1 MRQAHTNYSNS
12 MMQNPPDNHIGRPAP
27 TPLGQSSHSY
37 QHHQPE
43 IIEGSGSFGSQTHA
57 STRVFEPSS
66 QCADALASTLRYGSP
81 PRNRDPR
88 RIRQSRLMH
97 SDEPIHQGPSVEEYR
112 EKSPSLSSL
121 ANVSEPQPPQH
132 HRRGLRKYLSDY
144 WHDLKSDFGA
154 PDKSLER
161 TNSIGDTGID
171 LHALR
176 RLQRHNK
183 ISNLVG
189 SSLQLSTPAF
199 GHNVSTPHSRS
210 GSESGS
216 EAPVG
221 AGGAAASPS
230 SWRRRDLSV
239 DSGDMTRALHK
250 LKDKIGHSKD
260 TNKEARYAQIKSD
273 LAIRRSVVL
282 LLTYCFMLYGAP
294 SHRIEDYVLHLFEV
308 LGLDGRVNYIVGCTE
323 ICFINAPHPSDP
335 TTRYSYTTLVKA
347 QGLDVGS
354 LGRAFRMYKDIIHG
368 DVELED
374 TEKGLIELID
384 APPFYKPWFLVP
396 LYGVASALVCVW
408 AFKGYW
414 TDMSASFVLGCIV
427 GLLQIVVSS
436 RNPLYNNVLE
446 VTAAVI
452 TSFGARAVAS
462 IGGSDQEYF
471 CFAAIAESSIATLLP
486 GYIVLCGA
494 LELQS
499 KSVTAGS
506 TRLFYAVIYSLF
518 LGYGINVGSQL
529 WAVIYP
535 SAPVSA
541 VCPRGVDPHWKIVLV
556 PTYLVVQ
563 AMLIRS
569 RPAQIP
575 LQVLFG
581 SAAYTI
587 DYFVSQRA
595 TAQIADTASSFTLG
609 VLGHLYSRSR
619 HGFAFASI
627 VAGIMVLVP
636 GGIAAQGGLISGIA
650 VPLFSN
656 ETVNAQQIYADNQ
669 YQSFSVGAQM
679 IQVAIGLSVGL
690 LISALVIYPLGR
702 NNKALFSF

>member
-1 MRQAHTNYSNS
+1 
-12 MMQNPPDNHIGRPAP
+12 MQNPRNNGHDHIRRLAISSLAQAPYQFNQPDPVEASDGV
-27 TPLGQSSHSY
+27 
-37 QHHQPE
+37 
-43 IIEGSGSFGSQTHA
+43 GSQTQPGN
-57 STRVFEPSS
+57 RIFEASS
-66 QCADALASTLRYGSP
+66 QGADTLASTLRYGAPRGGDRESRRIHQPRLTHRCDEEPVHTNPDVEEGPEKP
-81 PRNRDPR
+81 PSSSSSMMANVQTHPR
-88 RIRQSRLMH
+88 RQ
-97 SDEPIHQGPSVEEYR
+97 Q
-112 EKSPSLSSL
+112 
-121 ANVSEPQPPQH
+121 N

-171 LHALR
+171 LDALR

-183 ISNLVG
+183 ISNLIG
-189 SSLQLSTPAF
+189 SSLQLSTLAF
-199 GHNVSTPHSRS
+199 GHDVSTTPHSRS

-221 AGGAAASPS
+221 AAAGSSPS
-230 SWRRRDLSV
+230 WPRRRDPSV
-239 DSGDMTRALHK
+239 DSTDVSRALHK
-250 LKDKIGHSKD
+250 LKDRIGHSKD
-260 TNKEARYAQIKSD
+260 DTSKEAKYTQIKSD
-273 LAIRRSVVL
+273 LAVRRSVVL

-294 SHRIEDYVLHLFEV
+294 SHRIEDYVLHLFQV
-308 LGLDGRVNYIVGCTE
+308 LDLDGRVNYIVGCTE

-354 LGRAFRMYKDIIHG
+354 LGRAFCTYKDVIHG
-368 DVELED
+368 DVALE
-374 TEKGLIELID
+374 EAERSLVELID

-427 GLLQIVVSS
+427 GLLQIVVTS
-436 RNPLYNNVLE
+436 RNPLYTNVLE

-462 IGGSDQEYF
+462 IGGSDQRYF

-541 VCPRGVDPHWKIVLV
+541 VCPREVDPHWKMVLV

-581 SAAYTI
+581 SAAYTV

-636 GGIAAQGGLISGIA
+636 GGIAAQGGLISGIT

-702 NNKALFSF
+702 KNKALFSF

>member
-1 MRQAHTNYSNS
+1 MVIG
-12 MMQNPPDNHIGRPAP
+12 MQISSADEILPATSQFAQRPAGHDEIRSHGRTTELAEHDGNRTQTTTLP
-27 TPLGQSSHSY
+27 HVQSLPSTAQHDYLNIPSRARAWHGLPLPSQSSHREGNGERSY
-37 QHHQPE
+37 
-43 IIEGSGSFGSQTHA
+43 GKSFSA
-57 STRVFEPSS
+57 P
-66 QCADALASTLRYGSP
+66 
-81 PRNRDPR
+81 DPA
-88 RIRQSRLMH
+88 
-97 SDEPIHQGPSVEEYR
+97 R
-112 EKSPSLSSL
+112 E
-121 ANVSEPQPPQH
+121 VSEHARP
-132 HRRGLRKYLSDY
+132 GLRQILRDY
-144 WHDLKSDFGA
+144 WSDLKGDSGA
-154 PDKSLER
+154 ADQNLAR

-171 LHALR
+171 IQALR
-176 RLQRHNK
+176 RLQRHAR

-189 SSLQLSTPAF
+189 SSLSLSSPAL
-199 GHNVSTPHSRS
+199 GQGVSTAHSRS

-216 EAPVG
+216 ETSTTRWKRHELG
-221 AGGAAASPS
+221 F
-230 SWRRRDLSV
+230 
-239 DSGDMTRALHK
+239 DSGDVSRALYK
-250 LKDKIGHSKD
+250 LKDKIGHSRD
-260 TNKEARYAQIKSD
+260 TKEAKYVQNKGEVAV
-273 LAIRRSVVL
+273 RRSVVL
-282 LLTYCFMLYGAP
+282 LLTYCFMLFGAP
-294 SHRIEDYVLHLFEV
+294 SHRIEDYVLNLFDA

-347 QGLDVGS
+347 QGLDVGR
-354 LGRAFRMYKDIIHG
+354 LGLSFRLYKDIVHG
-368 DVELED
+368 DISLDEAE
-374 TEKGLIELID
+374 TKLIELID
-384 APPFYKPWFLVP
+384 SPPFYKPWFLVP
-396 LYGVASALVCVW
+396 LYGVASALLSVW

-414 TDMSASFVLGCIV
+414 TDMSASFALGCIV
-427 GLLQIVVSS
+427 GVLQIVVTS
-436 RNPLYNNVLE
+436 RNPLYTNVLE

-452 TSFGARAVAS
+452 TSFGARAFAS
-462 IGGSDQEYF
+462 IGGSDQKYF
-471 CFAAIAESSIATLLP
+471 CFGAIAESSIATLLP

-535 SAPVSA
+535 SAPTSA
-541 VCPRGVDPHWKIVLV
+541 ICPRTVDVRWKIVLV

-569 RPAQIP
+569 RPIQIP

-581 SAAYTI
+581 SAAYTV
-587 DYFVSQRA
+587 DYFVSRHA
-595 TAQIADTASSFTLG
+595 TAQIADTASAFTLG

-627 VAGIMVLVP
+627 IAGIMVLVP
-636 GGIAAQGGLISGIA
+636 GGIAAQGGLISGIT

-679 IQVAIGLSVGL
+679 IQVAVGLSVGL
-690 LISALVIYPLGR
+690 LISALAIYPLGR
-702 NNKALFSF
+702 KNNALFSF